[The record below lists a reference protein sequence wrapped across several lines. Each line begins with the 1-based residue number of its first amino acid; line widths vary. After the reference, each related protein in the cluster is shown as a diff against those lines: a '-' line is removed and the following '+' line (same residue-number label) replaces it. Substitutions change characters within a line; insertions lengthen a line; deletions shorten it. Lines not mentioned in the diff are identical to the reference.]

1 MFYKSISRLSDL
13 KIERNDGS
21 RIKSPFFS
29 CFLSTD
35 LISGPYGGVR
45 VVLGANDKIDYFKVK
60 REQGPESD
68 KSPL

>member
-1 MFYKSISRLSDL
+1 MSA
-13 KIERNDGS
+13 
-21 RIKSPFFS
+21 
-29 CFLSTD
+29 D
-35 LISGPYGGVR
+35 LISGPCGGVR